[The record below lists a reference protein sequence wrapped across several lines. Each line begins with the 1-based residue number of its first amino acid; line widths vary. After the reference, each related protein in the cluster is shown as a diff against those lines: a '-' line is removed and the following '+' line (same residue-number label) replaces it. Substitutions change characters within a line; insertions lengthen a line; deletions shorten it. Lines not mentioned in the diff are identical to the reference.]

1 MKQNLL
7 LITASLRFL
16 LVLFI
21 AATGLLITAG
31 CATHKPI
38 YEYRLFSTVEGV
50 NEHASEGWEVVN
62 FTTKRD
68 GSHEYLVRRPRKAS
82 LEDAR

>member
-1 MKQNLL
+1 MNQPTALMKQNLL
-7 LITASLRFL
+7 LLAVTA
-16 LVLFI
+16 
-21 AATGLLITAG
+21 LLITAG
-31 CATHKPI
+31 CATNKPI
-38 YEYRLFSTVEGV
+38 YEYRLFSTVQGV

-82 LEDAR
+82 LDEAR